1 MGKKKMPQN
10 LKKGPEPRKD
20 IANIAPY
27 VPGKPI
33 EELTR
38 QYGIAK
44 PVKLASNENPLGPPP
59 IALEAIQ
66 KALSSLHRYP
76 DGAARILVAKLAQ
89 KLGVEDGCVILGN
102 GSDEII
108 QVLALA
114 YLNPGDEA
122 VMSDPSFLMYEI
134 SVRTA
139 GGVPVKIPLKN
150 MTWDMDATLAA
161 IGQRTRI
168 VFVNNPNN
176 PTGASISKAEFSAF
190 LQQIPSHVIVCVDEA
205 YIDFVRDKNCAIG
218 TDYLKSDNNTVAVLR
233 TFSKIYGMAGLRLGY
248 GIMPQE
254 ICGILNRIRLPFNA
268 NSLAQA
274 AATAVLDDDGF
285 VAKTRKTVH
294 EGLDYLYGQMEQ
306 MGLDFVPSQANYF
319 LVKMPVSADEV
330 FEALLQKGV
339 IVRSMRAYGYPD
351 HIRVSAGLF
360 EENQRFVDALK
371 AVLA

>member
-1 MGKKKMPQN
+1 MSPD
-10 LKKGPEPRKD
+10 LKKRPVPRKD
-20 IANIAPY
+20 IADIAPY

-38 QYGIAK
+38 QYGIAR
-44 PVKLASNENPLGPPP
+44 PIKLASNENPLGPPP
-59 IALEAIQ
+59 IVLESIQ
-66 KALSSLHRYP
+66 KVLSSLHRYP
-76 DGAARILVAKLAQ
+76 DGAARILVAKLSR
-89 KLGVEDGCVILGN
+89 KLGVDEGCVILGN

-108 QVLALA
+108 QLLALA
-114 YLNPGDEA
+114 YLNPGDQA

-161 IGQRTRI
+161 IGGRTRI

-176 PTGASISKAEFSAF
+176 PTGASISKAEFEAF
-190 LQQIPSHVIVCVDEA
+190 LKRIPPSVIVCVDEA
-205 YIDFVRDKNCAIG
+205 YIDFVRDQNCAIG
-218 TDYLKSDNNTVAVLR
+218 TDYLKSDNTVAVLR

-248 GIMPQE
+248 GILPAE

-285 VAKTRKTVH
+285 VEKTRKTVH
-294 EGLDYLYGQMEQ
+294 EGLDYLYGQMER
-306 MGLDFVPSQANYF
+306 MGLPYVPSQANYF
-319 LVKMPVSADEV
+319 LVKMPRKADEV
-330 FEALLQKGV
+330 FEALLQQGV

-351 HIRVSAGLF
+351 YIRVSAGLF
-360 EENQRFVDALK
+360 GENRRFVEALE